1 MDAHLDPASLLREAR
16 ERVGMSQRALA
27 DRAGTS
33 QSVIARI
40 EGGHSSP
47 TVSTLN
53 RLLEAAGF
61 KVEARLTPTSAT
73 YRDRA
78 AVYFQDHPP
87 AGVVAA
93 YLHGSTARSMRHKD
107 SDVDIG
113 VLVDRETHPNQRQRS
128 ELRLRLASELVAAL
142 RINDVDVV
150 VLNDVPPGLAARI
163 VLDGTLLMMS
173 DAEKAHAFTRDI
185 QLRRADLAPFLR
197 RTDRLKREALAR

>member
-1 MDAHLDPASLLREAR
+1 MDIHLDPASLLREAR
-16 ERVGMSQRALA
+16 ERMGISQRALA

-40 EGGHSSP
+40 EKGHSNP

-53 RLLEAAGF
+53 RLLEAAGYRI
-61 KVEARLTPTSAT
+61 EARLSPTSAV
-73 YRDRA
+73 YRARA
-78 AVYFQDHPP
+78 TAYFEDHAP
-87 AGVVAA
+87 AGIIAA
-93 YLHGSTARSMRHKD
+93 YLHGSTARGMRHKE

-113 VLVDRETHPNQRQRS
+113 VLVDREAHPNQTQRS
-128 ELRLRLASELVAAL
+128 ALRVRLASELVAAL
-142 RINDVDVV
+142 GTNAVDVV

-173 DAEKAHAFTRDI
+173 DAEKVHAFQRDI

-197 RTDRLKREALAR
+197 RTNRLKREALAR

>member
-1 MDAHLDPASLLREAR
+1 MDIHLDPASLLREAR
-16 ERVGMSQRALA
+16 ERIGISQRALA

-40 EGGHSSP
+40 EGGHSNP

-53 RLLEAAGF
+53 RLLEAAGYRI
-61 KVEARLTPTSAT
+61 EARLAPTSAA
-73 YRDRA
+73 YRARGA
-78 AVYFQDHPP
+78 AYFEDHAP

-93 YLHGSTARSMRHKD
+93 YLYGSTARGMRHKE

-128 ELRLRLASELVAAL
+128 ELRVRLASELVAAL
-142 RINDVDVV
+142 GIDAVDVV
-150 VLNDVPPGLAARI
+150 VLNDVPPPLAARI
-163 VLDGTLLMMS
+163 VLDGTLLMMGNT
-173 DAEKAHAFTRDI
+173 EKVHAFKRDV

-197 RTDRLKREALAR
+197 RTNRLKREALSR

>member
-1 MDAHLDPASLLREAR
+1 MDARLDPASLLREAR
-16 ERVGMSQRALA
+16 ERIGVSQRALA

-53 RLLEAAGF
+53 RLLEAAGYRI
-61 KVEARLTPTSAT
+61 EARLTPTSAA
-73 YRDRA
+73 YRARA
-78 AVYFQDHPP
+78 AAYFEDHAPE
-87 AGVVAA
+87 GVVAA
-93 YLHGSTARSMRHKD
+93 YLHGSTARGMRHKE

-128 ELRLRLASELVAAL
+128 ELRVRLASELVAAL
-142 RINDVDVV
+142 GINAVDVV

-173 DAEKAHAFTRDI
+173 DAEKVHAFTRDI

-197 RTDRLKREALAR
+197 RTNRLKREALAR

>member
-1 MDAHLDPASLLREAR
+1 MDTRLDPASLLREAR
-16 ERVGMSQRALA
+16 ERVGISQRALA

-40 EGGHSSP
+40 ESGHSNP

-53 RLLEAAGF
+53 RLLEAAGCSID
-61 KVEARLTPTSAT
+61 VRLRLTSAA
-73 YRDRA
+73 YRARA
-78 AVYFQDHPP
+78 AAYFEDHAP

-93 YLHGSTARSMRHKD
+93 YLHGSTARGLRHRE

-113 VLVDRETHPNQRQRS
+113 VLVDRATHPSQTQRA
-128 ELRLRLASELVAAL
+128 ELRVHLASELVAAL
-142 RINDVDVV
+142 GINEVDVL

-163 VLDGTLLMMS
+163 ALDGTLLMMS
-173 DAEKAHAFTRDI
+173 DAETVHAFTRDI

-197 RTDRLKREALAR
+197 RTNRLKREALKR